1 MTPSR
6 KGLYKFCE
14 DCKHKLDINMKY
26 PCKYSHKQVR
36 GLVKYERDF
45 TKCLLLEKKD
55 IGLEKFKEQY
65 LLEYEIDFDDINI
78 K

>member
-6 KGLYKFCE
+6 KGLYRFCE
-14 DCKHKLDINMKY
+14 DCKHKLDTNMKY

-45 TKCLLLEKKD
+45 TKCLLLEK
-55 IGLEKFKEQY
+55 
-65 LLEYEIDFDDINI
+65 I
-78 K
+78 KA